1 MGVTKPAKPNKSL
14 LRKRAARV
22 AAVQALYAPTLGLG
36 EKSPQELTRIML
48 AQWQDSKLSGDTDW
62 PADIT
67 PEPALLE
74 RILTH
79 VSADRA
85 ALDTAIAQ
93 VILPGWK
100 KERMSPLMLSIF
112 LAAGAEQRADAKKSR
127 ALIIREYTDIAAS
140 FLSEEEAGYIHKAL
154 NLLLDG
160 LA

>member
-1 MGVTKPAKPNKSL
+1 MAKPAKPNKSL
-14 LRKRAARV
+14 LRKRAARM

-36 EKSPQELTRIML
+36 EKPPKELARMML
-48 AQWQDSKLSGDTDW
+48 AQWRDSKLSQDTDW

-74 RILTH
+74 RILAH
-79 VSADRA
+79 VVTDRA
-85 ALDTAIAQ
+85 ALDAAIDTL
-93 VILPGWK
+93 ILPGWK
-100 KERMSPLMLSIF
+100 KERMSPLMFSIF
-112 LAAGAEQRADAKKSR
+112 LAAGAEQREDVKKSR

-154 NLLLDG
+154 NLLLDA

>member
-1 MGVTKPAKPNKSL
+1 MTKPAKPNKSL

-36 EKSPQELTRIML
+36 EKPPKELARMML
-48 AQWQDSKLSGDTDW
+48 AQWRDSKLSEDADW

-74 RILTH
+74 RILAQ
-79 VSADRA
+79 VVADRA
-85 ALDTAIAQ
+85 ALDVAIEKL
-93 VILPGWK
+93 ILPGWK
-100 KERMSPLMLSIF
+100 KERMSPLMFSIF
-112 LAAGAEQRADAKKSR
+112 LAAGAEHRENTKKSR

-154 NLLLDG
+154 NLLLDA
-160 LA
+160 LVA